1 MASLRRVRSA
11 LALLGAVL
19 AVSPFASADDEGFSV
34 NRFEPA
40 ERGSDWFSQ
49 DSLNIAG
56 NGRFAFGFTG
66 DWAHEPLVVYD
77 EDGDEVAAII
87 EDQLFIHLGG
97 NVTLF
102 DRLRLGLSLPLAV
115 YQNGDQVVLDGT
127 AFGANDDPTN
137 GDLRLS
143 ADVRILGKYR
153 DPFSLAAGVR
163 VFLPTGSQD
172 AFTGDGQVRVA
183 PRVMAAGDIGQLV
196 YAANLGFYYRAQN
209 QTFAATQTGSEVFA
223 GASLGVRLFD
233 DKLLLGPEVNVSTV
247 VEEGDAVFDKGTTPL
262 ELILGGHYF
271 LGDEIRIGAGFG
283 PGLTRGLGA
292 PEWRGLLSFDWIQ
305 SVEEKKPV
313 AVAPSD
319 RDSDGVLDKDD
330 ACPDVPGEK
339 NDDPAK
345 NGCPPPG
352 DKDQDGVL
360 DPDDAC
366 VDEPGEKTDDPKTN
380 GCPPPDRDGDGV
392 LDRDD
397 ACPDEPGEK
406 SDDPAKNGCPKPK
419 DRDADTIVDP
429 EDACPDAAG
438 PPNADPKKH
447 GCPAARVEKGQIK
460 IIERVEFKYNSA
472 ELSKESEPV
481 LQAVLQ
487 VLEAHPEFTKV
498 RVEGHTDDKGNDKY
512 NKTLSQRRA
521 QSVVNWLVKKGIDR
535 KRLAAAGFGEE
546 KSIDTNAT
554 DEGRQNNRRVEFHI
568 DEIDG
573 KPAPAEGA
581 PIEEP
586 APTGAATPTDAPS
599 SPPKATSASKSNKSG
614 SENAAQKVDFAF

>member
-1 MASLRRVRSA
+1 M
-11 LALLGAVL
+11 
-19 AVSPFASADDEGFSV
+19 
-34 NRFEPA
+34 
-40 ERGSDWFSQ
+40 
-49 DSLNIAG
+49 
-56 NGRFAFGFTG
+56 
-66 DWAHEPLVVYD
+66 
-77 EDGDEVAAII
+77 
-87 EDQLFIHLGG
+87 
-97 NVTLF
+97 
-102 DRLRLGLSLPLAV
+102 
-115 YQNGDQVVLDGT
+115 
-127 AFGANDDPTN
+127 
-137 GDLRLS
+137 
-143 ADVRILGKYR
+143 
-153 DPFSLAAGVR
+153 
-163 VFLPTGSQD
+163 PTGSQD
-172 AFTGDGQVRVA
+172 AFTGDGQVRFA

-223 GASLGVRLFD
+223 GASLGVRVFD

-247 VEEGDAVFDKGTTPL
+247 VEDGDAVFDQGTTPL

-313 AVAPSD
+313 AVAPAD
-319 RDSDGVLDKDD
+319 RDGDGILDKDD

-339 NDDPAK
+339 NEDPAK

-366 VDEPGEKTDDPKTN
+366 VDVPGEKTDDPKTN

-419 DRDADTIVDP
+419 DRDADTIIDP

-438 PPNADPKKH
+438 PANADPKKH
-447 GCPAARVEKGQIK
+447 GCPAARVERGQIK

-498 RVEGHTDDKGNDKY
+498 RIEGHTDDKGNDKY

-546 KSIDTNAT
+546 KPIDTNAT

-568 DEIDG
+568 DEVDG

-586 APTGAATPTDAPS
+586 APTGATNPTDAPA
-599 SPPKATSASKSNKSG
+599 SPPKATSASKSTKSDSKNG
-614 SENAAQKVDFAF
+614 ATKVDYAF